1 MTFSLGMIAAD
12 TPAVGAVY
20 DRPGSSNV
28 GLINKAGGHR
38 PPLQRFF
45 IAAKR

>member
-1 MTFSLGMIAAD
+1 MIAAD

-28 GLINKAGGHR
+28 ECADIEEGLINKARR
-38 PPLQRFF
+38 PYRDSLSLRNSE
-45 IAAKR
+45 